1 MPKPTTPFTFADAVF
16 GTGDIKV
23 LNYALAL
30 EAAETDLYV
39 QALARLTGGGTAS
52 SGATIT
58 GLGIANS
65 EPDVQYLTQFARIER
80 EHRDFL
86 TGRLGAQAITAAGRP
101 LAGATFD
108 FGINAL
114 DRRGVVDLIRTVELT
129 GTQAYLGA
137 IPFFATKQFLAVAG
151 GIQATEARHTTAIT
165 IVQNQ
170 LFNTSLPTAPLANDN
185 NGIERTLTP
194 DQVLAVVSGPNG
206 FIVLP

>member
-1 MPKPTTPFTFADAVF
+1 MPKPTTPFTFADNLF

-30 EAAETDLYV
+30 EAAEADLYV

-52 SGATIT
+52 SGGAIT
-58 GLGIANS
+58 GLGIAAT
-65 EPDVQYLTQFARIER
+65 EPDVQYLQQFGRIER

-86 TGRLGAQAITAAGRP
+86 IGALGAQAITATGRP
-101 LAGATFD
+101 LERATFD

-137 IPFFATKQFLAVAG
+137 IPFFVTNQFLAVAG
-151 GIQATEARHTTAIT
+151 GIQATEARHTTAVT
-165 IVQNQ
+165 IVQNV
-170 LFNTSLPTAPLANDN
+170 LFNERLPTAPLRPDN
-185 NGIERTLTP
+185 NGIDRTLTP